1 MQTNPYDL
9 KAMKAKVE
17 QIEKLTLE
25 LREAGAGIPAIEKN
39 TRTILSITRILK
51 FGVSDPAEVA

>member
-17 QIEKLTLE
+17 QIEKLTLD
-25 LREAGAGIPAIEKN
+25 LRQSGAGIPVIEKN
-39 TRTILSITRILK
+39 TRTILGITHILK
-51 FGVSDPAEVA
+51 FGISDPAEVA

>member
-25 LREAGAGIPAIEKN
+25 LRESGAGIPAIEKN